1 MVNHQLIKVGY
12 FVNENIFG
20 LTLKRP
26 SLASIQSV
34 FDRVISMCT
43 TRLYAR

>member
-26 SLASIQSV
+26 SFASIQSV
-34 FDRVISMCT
+34 FDRTISMGT
-43 TRLYAR
+43 FRLYAR